1 MSTTAAIGLMILA
14 WILLAIPLAL
24 LVGRMIRLR
33 GQRSNRTVPR
43 ALAESQPSDDAETFH
58 APPGWQ
64 LRNKT

>member
-1 MSTTAAIGLMILA
+1 MSTTAVIGLVILP

-33 GQRSNRTVPR
+33 RQRPDRTVPG
-43 ALAESQPSDDAETFH
+43 ALAEGQPDDDAESFH

>member
-1 MSTTAAIGLMILA
+1 MSTTAVIGLMILA
-14 WILLAIPLAL
+14 WSLLAIPLAL

-33 GQRSNRTVPR
+33 RQRSHRTVPR
-43 ALAESQPSDDAETFH
+43 ALAEGQPGDGAESLY